1 MCNTEKSFKI
11 ILVVCFIGFAINLV
25 SFILIINNYRKST
38 NSLYYFEENYPDI
51 NFTGIRNF
59 DFKMKISGDIQQE
72 FLPSSPNLG
81 NTGKLIFDC
90 YNGLCKYTE
99 EYSCGTD
106 KSKCYERKYYSRLTC
121 SRECRTSNANKCNLN
136 HCYNAYTTMCSHEKD
151 TEEYS
156 DEKSCYADNIIY
168 IWENYYYVST
178 NATKSSRQYSYLNN
192 AVPSEESCPSGK
204 KMCGI
209 LDNLGNKLCIDNS
222 ENCPINY
229 ITLDKSNLH
238 YTFNKTTIDN
248 LTIYYT
254 NEATETG
261 KVVGGLFVD
270 SDLLIKYNNEDCVT
284 LATSTISSL
293 LNSQNN
299 KLYRNSLNFDP
310 YKENIDLKGKSYLK
324 WCVPGHGKEKS
335 ISKIRKLNDDYT
347 YNISMNKDVIPYL
360 KDFRFLIFGSLPGFI
375 DEFLVILI
383 SCYLFYRKTNLNNE
397 NKKAFVER
405 IIERIFLIVMAFTIF
420 ILFIGLI
427 LYFYDSTLSKLSI
440 ANKPEQ
446 NNPFKT
452 IKTNYTVCIWL
463 NIALIVFNCVL
474 LCYNNCYLN
483 KKNQNNSNN
492 INYNYNGNNAANNNN
507 EGNAQLL

>member
-1 MCNTEKSFKI
+1 
-11 ILVVCFIGFAINLV
+11 
-25 SFILIINNYRKST
+25 
-38 NSLYYFEENYPDI
+38 
-51 NFTGIRNF
+51 
-59 DFKMKISGDIQQE
+59 
-72 FLPSSPNLG
+72 
-81 NTGKLIFDC
+81 
-90 YNGLCKYTE
+90 
-99 EYSCGTD
+99 
-106 KSKCYERKYYSRLTC
+106 
-121 SRECRTSNANKCNLN
+121 
-136 HCYNAYTTMCSHEKD
+136 
-151 TEEYS
+151 
-156 DEKSCYADNIIY
+156 
-168 IWENYYYVST
+168 
-178 NATKSSRQYSYLNN
+178 
-192 AVPSEESCPSGK
+192 
-204 KMCGI
+204 MCGI

-405 IIERIFLIVMAFTIF
+405 IIEKIFLYVMAFTIF
-420 ILFIGLI
+420 ILFIGLG

-492 INYNYNGNNAANNNN
+492 IKRTALFKPKSKTKTKPLNSIYSNATNTNTNNINKKSHKSSINNTNSINTNNNKNN
-507 EGNAQLL
+507 ENNKDININEKIYVDTNTNNTNSYSNINNKDLFFFILTFFLISIFSQFFIYFFKFIIAFTLIFFFFFICYFFHIPFMIFFNSFLFLFIN